1 MKLSEIIEV
10 FIAGDWGNE
19 SSSLEAPCAV
29 SCVRGADIV
38 PISNNEFADIPL
50 RYVSNRSLQQKTLQA
65 GDIVVEKS
73 GGSPTQSTGRV
84 VYISQTLLSALT
96 NVVCSNF
103 CVAFR
108 VKEGWNSY
116 FIYQYWQY
124 LYNNGVFFNF
134 EGKTSGIKNLQ
145 LDIALSTI
153 EIEAY
158 PIETQTSIANCL
170 KAIEDKIAL
179 NRAINHNLRARRE
192 QRRIVFSL
200 CRADVVNGDVSR
212 NLPTPDHSLEVAK
225 VRRIA

>member
-1 MKLSEIIEV
+1 MQYKKEEPMKLSEIIEV
-10 FIAGDWGNE
+10 FISGDWGNE
-19 SSSLEAPCAV
+19 SSSPEAPCAV

-50 RYVSNRSLQQKTLQA
+50 RYVSSRSFQQKTLRV

-73 GGSPTQSTGRV
+73 GGSPSQSTGRV
-84 VYISQTLLSALT
+84 VYISQDLLSALT

-124 LYNNGVFFNF
+124 LYSNGVFFNF

-158 PIETQTSIANCL
+158 PIKTQTSIANCL
-170 KAIEDKIAL
+170 EAIEDKIAL
-179 NRAINHNLRARRE
+179 NRSINH
-192 QRRIVFSL
+192 
-200 CRADVVNGDVSR
+200 
-212 NLPTPDHSLEVAK
+212 NLPTPDHSSGVATA
-225 VRRIA
+225 RRAA